1 MQCNWIV
8 KVGSGA
14 LLGVLFVAGVGFAKS
29 DGGDVR
35 GGTIRIENQVE
46 ADFPAMARITVDRAV
61 QAALAA
67 VQGQVLKTEL
77 EDEDGFLVYGVEV
90 VTPSRTIMDV
100 KVDAGSG
107 EVLAME
113 QDPADNDDH
122 GPGRLDDGNETNK
135 SGR

>member
-14 LLGVLFVAGVGFAKS
+14 LLGVLVVVGVGFAKS
-29 DGGDVR
+29 DGGDVH

-46 ADFPAMARITVDRAV
+46 ADFPAMARITADQAV
-61 QAALAA
+61 QAALIA
-67 VQGQVLKTEL
+67 VRGQVLKTEL

-107 EVLAME
+107 KVLAME

-122 GPGRLDDGNETNK
+122 GPEGRDDADEG
-135 SGR
+135 SDSSH